1 MLEKL
6 QIVKQR
12 FDEVSDLI
20 IQPDIMTDQKR
31 YIELNKEYKDLRL
44 LMNKRDEYLEL
55 TNNLQEAEEI
65 LATGKLLGILQE
77 NPDMWLGY
85 GRSKSLDSKT
95 IGDLIN
101 NRNEARRD
109 KNFTLADSI
118 RDKLKNKGIVIED
131 TKDGTIWRSIE

>member
-1 MLEKL
+1 MQALC
-6 QIVKQR
+6 
-12 FDEVSDLI
+12 DDLNT
-20 IQPDIMTDQKR
+20 PKALA
-31 YIELNKEYKDLRL
+31 ELNSLANNISAADLSE
-44 LMNKRDEYLEL
+44 KKKIK
-55 TNNLQEAEEI
+55 EEI

-77 NPDMWLGY
+77 NPDIWLGY